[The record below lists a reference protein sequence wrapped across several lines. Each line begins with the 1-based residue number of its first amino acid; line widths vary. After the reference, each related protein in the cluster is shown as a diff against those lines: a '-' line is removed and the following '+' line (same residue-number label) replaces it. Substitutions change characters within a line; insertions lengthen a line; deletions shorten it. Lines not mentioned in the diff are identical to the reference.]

1 MLAVAVQLPAAVL
14 TNDCCGVTGPAPSP
28 SELELEPEA
37 SAGAASMST
46 AQVADPTD
54 LILTTKPPSSRLD
67 EPGEDRQETL
77 RPPYKTLNHQKQPA
91 DQVAGPAGDDQRAD
105 SRDGQ
110 EHQRGTAS
118 PMLKSATPATGGR
131 VTPSATI
138 AIHRHTDTTSQ
149 S

>member
-14 TNDCCGVTGPAPSP
+14 TTDRCSVTGPAPSP
-28 SELELEPEA
+28 RELEPEPQA

-54 LILTTKPPSSRLD
+54 LILTTKPPFCSPD

-91 DQVAGPAGDDQRAD
+91 DQVAGPAGDDQRGD
-105 SRDGQ
+105 SATVRSTSQ
-110 EHQRGTAS
+110 ATAS
-118 PMLKSATPATGGR
+118 PRLQSATPATGGP
-131 VTPSATI
+131 VKPSATV
-138 AIHRHTDTTSQ
+138 AIHSHTDTTSQ
-149 S
+149 R